1 MIEINDY
8 VRKVVTTKTSL
19 MLGKCGIGVDDLEDI
34 EQELYLEVLE
44 KSHTFDPDKGM
55 PSTFIQCI
63 LQNKIADIL
72 SRKKTELMCRSFAEA
87 GEALDDLEEAQFIDQ
102 SHSLEM
108 QELSIDVRNVVDSL
122 APELR
127 CACELLGRGERVID
141 IARKVGVKRSTFYY
155 RVINPLRKAFKENGL
170 KIYAENF

>member
-34 EQELYLEVLE
+34 EQELYLEVLK
-44 KSHTFDPDKGM
+44 KSRTFDPDKGM

-72 SRKKTELMCRSFAEA
+72 SRKKTELMCRSFTEA
-87 GEALDDLEEAQFIDQ
+87 GEVLDDLEEAEFVDQ

-108 QELSIDVRNVVDSL
+108 QELSMDVNNTVDSL
-122 APELR
+122 TPLLQQ
-127 CACELLGRGERVID
+127 ACLLIGSGETMTEVAKRL
-141 IARKVGVKRSTFYY
+141 GLKRSTFYY
-155 RVINPLRKAFKENGL
+155 SVINPVRKAFNENGL
-170 KIYAENF
+170 QIYADNV